1 VPIETDAALEVWSGG
16 RDDAAL
22 RNLAD
27 EHGVRGPVVRLL
39 AALDSA
45 GTS

>member
-1 VPIETDAALEVWSGG
+1 VWSGK

-22 RNLAD
+22 RALAD
-27 EHGVRGPVVRLL
+27 ELAIRGPVQRLL

-45 GTS
+45 GAS